1 MATAAAAVLAKARR
15 DVASHFM
22 SANAVSPENAVSFEP
37 ARFVQGRV
45 FERMKASGI
54 LVEAKPGRW
63 YIDVPRYDAS
73 ARARRRRAGIAVA
86 AIAVMGAVVATLA

>member
-22 SANAVSPENAVSFEP
+22 SANAVSPERAVGFEP

-45 FERMKASGI
+45 FERMKASSVLI
-54 LVEAKPGRW
+54 EAKPGRW
-63 YIDVPRYDAS
+63 YMDVPRYDELN
-73 ARARRRRAGIAVA
+73 RARWRRAGIAMPAVVVIGAAVA
-86 AIAVMGAVVATLA
+86 ALA